1 VDGNSLAKDLKIPT
15 PFLFGGYM
23 KLTTIQHVSRL
34 VCALRPEDI
43 PGPALDQ
50 AAWCVLDLLGAAMAG
65 FGQDSAR
72 SARNFARQFFP
83 AGSASVWFTSDCL
96 SPMGAAFCNAVAGSA
111 LDLDDGHRAAGG
123 HPGAS
128 LIPTA
133 LAAAQSLNSNGREIL
148 AALVIGYEVAVRA
161 AAARN
166 PATMDTFST
175 GRWCGFGAA
184 AIRCWLEGRG
194 PEVLAH
200 AMAISGI
207 HAPLQS
213 ASAYSRL
220 GHHTKEGIPWGTF
233 TGLAAVDL
241 AAQGFVGPLDIW
253 DHPNYYRPQ
262 AITEGFGEDWTI
274 LRTYFKPYA
283 CCRWLHAAL
292 DAWQN
297 LVEQGLSPGEVDRM
311 DVFTFNRAINLN
323 NHPDPATLEQAQF
336 SLPFCLAVAALDG
349 PRALLPM
356 SVDLLGRPALTDFAR
371 KVSLHPD
378 PVFEAEFPAQA
389 GARLIVH
396 TARGAF
402 SKHVQHPRGDPA
414 NPLSAAE
421 LTSKFHRLAGMRAE
435 REKAEA
441 VVKAVLELKNTGVD
455 GLFAALKELEGE

>member
-1 VDGNSLAKDLKIPT
+1 
-15 PFLFGGYM
+15 M
-23 KLTTIQHVSRL
+23 ELTTTQHVSRL
-34 VCALRPEDI
+34 VCDLRPEDI
-43 PGPALDQ
+43 PEPALDR

-65 FGQDSAR
+65 FDQRSAR
-72 SARNFARQFFP
+72 SARSFARQFFP
-83 AGSASVWFTSDCL
+83 SGPAGVWFTSNGL

-123 HPGAS
+123 HPGAALVPS
-128 LIPTA
+128 A
-133 LAAAQSLNSNGREIL
+133 LAVAEALHSSGRDVL

-166 PATMDTFST
+166 PATLDTCST

-194 PEVLAH
+194 PEVLSH

-213 ASAYSRL
+213 ASAYSRF

-253 DHPNYYRPQ
+253 DHPDYYRGQ
-262 AITEGFGEDWTI
+262 AITDGFGEEWTI

-292 DAWQN
+292 DAWQT
-297 LVEQGLSPGEVDRM
+297 LVGQGLSPSAVERV

-323 NHPDPATLEQAQF
+323 NHPDPTSLEQAQF
-336 SLPFCLAVAALDG
+336 SLPFCLAVVALDG
-349 PRALLPM
+349 PHALSPM
-356 SVDLLGRPALTDFAR
+356 SVDLLGRPKLAAFAR
-371 KVSLHPD
+371 KVSLQQD
-378 PVFEAEFPAQA
+378 PAIEAEFPARA
-389 GARLIVH
+389 GARLVVH
-396 TARGAF
+396 TARETF
-402 SKHVQHPRGDPA
+402 SKQVQHPRGDPA
-414 NPLSAAE
+414 NPLSAEE

-435 REKAEA
+435 RAKAEA
-441 VVKAVLELKNTGVD
+441 VLRAVLELRNTGL
-455 GLFAALKELEGE
+455 GALFGALKELEGE